1 MQSTSEPSAG
11 SGDMRKSL
19 IPKSLAQ
26 HTFDVV
32 SNNPYIVCV
41 DQGIAWVRTDES
53 TLQLMDKGGSVKDT
67 INVDFVICGMA
78 LTSNGEI
85 LLLDSHSSCVKTLSR
100 QKTICNLLRTN
111 WEATGLC
118 CLRNDDVVVT
128 CKGGKG
134 NVTVYTRTGAIRQKL
149 DHIKFRC
156 PIRVAVNKVNHDIYI
171 RDYERNDW
179 ISPGKVIVLGP
190 DFQPRYEYCGQGDK
204 EFSPLSICTDHSGHV
219 LITDYS
225 NHRVYILDQKGRFM
239 QYILT
244 SEQGLHLPRTIDVDV
259 EGYVW
264 VGEDLLNKG
273 RVTVARYLQ

>member
-1 MQSTSEPSAG
+1 MQSTSSVC
-11 SGDMRKSL
+11 SSDMRKSL

-41 DQGIAWVRTDES
+41 DQDIAWVRTDES
-53 TLQLMDKGGSVKDT
+53 TLQLMDRGGSVKDT
-67 INVDFVICGMA
+67 INVDFVICGMT
-78 LTSNGEI
+78 LTSDGDI
-85 LLLDSHSSCVKTLSR
+85 LLLDSHNSCVKTVSR

-156 PIRVAVNKVNHDIYI
+156 PMKVAVSKVNHDIYI

-179 ISPGKVIVLGP
+179 ISPAKVIVLGP

-225 NHRVYILDQKGRFM
+225 NHRVHILDQEGQFI
-239 QYILT
+239 QHVLT
-244 SEQGLHLPRTIDVDV
+244 SEQGLHLPRTIDVDTD
-259 EGYVW
+259 GYVW